1 MENVWSIGKSKLPPP
16 PGEILNEA
24 VAAVL
29 EGERQTAQLASGYTL
44 RVKPD
49 RRRAQLPIPAGL
61 DRRRTP

>member
-16 PGEILNEA
+16 PGEILKEGFT
-24 VAAVL
+24 AVL
-29 EGERQTAQLASGYTL
+29 EGGREIPQLQSGFTL

-49 RRRAQLPIPAGL
+49 RRRVQLPIPAGL

>member
-16 PGEILNEA
+16 PGEILKEQL
-24 VAAVL
+24 AAVL
-29 EGERQTAQLASGYTL
+29 EGGSETAQLPSGYTL

-49 RRRAQLPIPAGL
+49 RRRVQLPIPPGL